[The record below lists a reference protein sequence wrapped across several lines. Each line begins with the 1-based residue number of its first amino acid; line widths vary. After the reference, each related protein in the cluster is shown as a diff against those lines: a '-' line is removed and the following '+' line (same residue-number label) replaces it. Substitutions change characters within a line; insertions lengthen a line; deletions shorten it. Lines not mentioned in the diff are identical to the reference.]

1 MANIFC
7 PTPFQPCVDPADPIS
22 NFSSED
28 PDQDLFIARNY
39 GGTFHGGGGGFRFS
53 SPSPGPGAPPPLSG
67 GGSADSGNGGTFFQ
81 CEALTQEE
89 ADLCAYNGQ
98 FQALNNSWGA
108 PQTGP
113 FGDGDWGNNAQTAMA
128 ACGTTA
134 TVPANTFFLGS
145 QALADAQALKY
156 AQQLAV
162 NKQSCFNVS
171 QSCTVECADGTP
183 FTSTV
188 EAGIC
193 SGFTAA
199 IANQIAHTI
208 ACNSAVR
215 DQICFSE
222 LFQDVVCTGTNYTA
236 DINATG
242 GQLTME
248 ISSGSLPPGID
259 IFSAPGADLQL
270 SGVPTTAGDYTFTVR
285 GTNAAGQSAEKTYTI
300 TVKEISPSSIPDAQ
314 TGVTYSQQFTFIGAT
329 GAVTWS
335 LGAGNIPG
343 GLSLSADGLLSGIPD
358 PGTQGPWIIEVV
370 AQDDATT
377 CTLGIPLTVQQGDC
391 PDWDTMVWV
400 LQPDPAVENNV
411 GTVTQSYSG
420 GAFTCVGD
428 SPAFVDP
435 GDYNGVEAGAIG
447 TMSYTGGGCEC
458 NLHFDLVNVSNLVA
472 DETSGIIVEITAPF
486 MQLLQFFNV
495 VSGVTPTGTYNVTFT
510 VPDTL
515 GVAIT
520 LRVTISVTTQTGVQQ
535 DAVLVSFTNGLITNI

>member
-1 MANIFC
+1 MPNIACPIPPNFC
-7 PTPFQPCVDPADPIS
+7 PDPGLAIS

-39 GGTFHGGGGGFRFS
+39 GGTFHGGGGFRFS

-208 ACNSAVR
+208 ACNSAIR

-222 LFQDVVCTGTNYTA
+222 LFQDVACTGTNYSA
-236 DINATG
+236 LINATG
-242 GQLTME
+242 GPLILE
-248 ISSGSLPPGID
+248 ISGGSLPPGVEI
-259 IFSAPGADLQL
+259 L
-270 SGVPTTAGDYTFTVR
+270 SQGPTTMLLGGTPTAAGDYTFTIR
-285 GTNAAGQSAEKTYTI
+285 GTNIADQSSEKTYTI
-300 TVKEISPSSIPDAQ
+300 AVKGITPDVLANAEV
-314 TGVTYSQQFTFIGAT
+314 GRAYSQQFTFTGAT

-335 LGAGNIPG
+335 SVGNIPG
-343 GLSLSADGLLSGIPD
+343 GLTLSPDGLLSGTPEC
-358 PGTQGPWIIEVV
+358 GTIGPWVIEAI
-370 AQDDATT
+370 AQDDSTT
-377 CTLGIPLTVQQGDC
+377 CQLGIPLTVVHGCVQWQDAEWLSPPYGSAIGAGSFSAVFGTGVVPTTFFVQAISPAGAPDTADAGANTPGLTYNGPACDC
-391 PDWDTMVWV
+391 VCHFVVSATGVP
-400 LQPDPAVENNV
+400 
-411 GTVTQSYSG
+411 VTQYSWVVAIQTTLGILVNKQSGVDAEGTYDIQFTIPDTGGMNIHVQITVGVTSG
-420 GAFTCVGD
+420 GG
-428 SPAFVDP
+428 FVP
-435 GDYNGVEAGAIG
+435 SSA
-447 TMSYTGGGCEC
+447 
-458 NLHFDLVNVSNLVA
+458 
-472 DETSGIIVEITAPF
+472 
-486 MQLLQFFNV
+486 
-495 VSGVTPTGTYNVTFT
+495 
-510 VPDTL
+510 
-515 GVAIT
+515 
-520 LRVTISVTTQTGVQQ
+520 TISGYVQS
-535 DAVLVSFTNGLITNI
+535 VC